1 MISYIALAPLIFAVL
16 QTEGMQWQDFFWVLG
31 VIGAVGAVLIYLL
44 RKYLTI
50 ADSKSKLTGQK
61 EITDA
66 SCIEE
71 PDRDWRSFI
80 ILISLTAVHGM
91 VYSGV
96 ITFFKDESFLDHPL
110 ISQFLRDWTQSSVV
124 NHSGHF

>member
-1 MISYIALAPLIFAVL
+1 MALGIHGVFGSKLWYRSAPLIFAVL

-31 VIGAVGAVLIYLL
+31 VIGVVGAVLIYLL

-71 PDRDWRSFI
+71 PDRD
-80 ILISLTAVHGM
+80 
-91 VYSGV
+91 
-96 ITFFKDESFLDHPL
+96 
-110 ISQFLRDWTQSSVV
+110 
-124 NHSGHF
+124 